1 MMRLRCIFTK
11 GFTLLEVLVAL
22 AIITISL
29 SAAIRVVAEN
39 TNTTIYL
46 KEKTMAEWVAL
57 NKIVELRLKHQWPAA
72 GVSNGTADMGD
83 VTWKWTLEVKDT
95 PDQTVRRLEVSVKP
109 ESQKS
114 DESTAFVV
122 AFIGKSG

>member
-1 MMRLRCIFTK
+1 MMRYRQARAV

-29 SAAIRVVAEN
+29 SAAIRIVAQN

-57 NKIVELRLKHQWPAA
+57 NKIVETRLKHQWPAT

-95 PDQTVRRLEVSVKP
+95 PDQNVRRLEVSVKP
-109 ESQKS
+109 DSQKS
-114 DESTAFVV
+114 DESTASVV